1 MNNSFF
7 APPIKKNMQSKILV
21 TGGCGYIGS
30 HTIIDLVQ
38 NGFEVVSID
47 NCSNSQPETIKMV
60 SQITG
65 KTIINYQI
73 DLCDYE
79 AVKKVFEENNFAG
92 IIHFAAFKSVPE
104 SVEQPLKYYH
114 NNLSSLSNLLKLTEE
129 FGVKHFV
136 FSSSCS
142 VYGNTTDLPVTEA
155 TEFQKAESPYG
166 HTKQIG
172 EEIIQAQAKVSE
184 SKYILLRYFNP
195 VGAHESGLIGE
206 NPTMVVTA
214 ILPRITG
221 FAAGKFSSFSVFG
234 TDYPTRDGTCV
245 RDYIHVMDLALA
257 HELALTKPGKPSETR
272 IFNCGYGTGNSV
284 REVVT
289 AFGEVL
295 NHALPT
301 RNQPRRPGDAAAL
314 ACNSAKLKRELG
326 WTPNHASIKTIV
338 ETALNW
344 ERKLSATPGT

>member
-7 APPIKKNMQSKILV
+7 APPIKKNMQLKILV

-79 AVKKVFEENNFAG
+79 AVKKVFDENNFAG

-221 FAAGKFSSFSVFG
+221 FAAGKFSSFSIFG

-245 RDYIHVMDLALA
+245 RDYIHVMDIANAHTKALQFSIA
-257 HELALTKPGKPSETR
+257 ENNKSNCEV
-272 IFNCGYGTGNSV
+272 FNLGTGNG
-284 REVVT
+284 VT
-289 AFGEVL
+289 VL
-295 NHALPT
+295 EAIESFERVSGTKLNYTKA
-301 RNQPRRPGDAAAL
+301 PRREGDVMSIYA
-314 ACNSAKLKRELG
+314 NNDKAKQRLG
-326 WTPNHASIKTIV
+326 WNPSRTLDDMMR
-338 ETALNW
+338 TAWAW
-344 ERKLSATPGT
+344 EQRNK